1 MSACCAEGE
10 CHAQQLSEEASPLA
24 ARLVIASAGAVFVAL
39 LVGHDALHASNGQ
52 FLEWPLAL
60 AGWWLAGRQV
70 ITEAFLNLRR
80 GKFLDENFLMT
91 LATAGAFALHQL
103 PEAVG
108 VMLFYSIGEHLQDL
122 AVGKSR
128 RTIQALL
135 DLRPAQARRHESNGE
150 ERLVAP
156 EALAVG
162 DLVVVRPGERVPVD
176 GLVTEGEGFV
186 DTSSLTGE
194 SVPRRLRPGSLAA
207 AGFLSSDALLV
218 IEASRLA
225 AESAAARILRLVEEA
240 RGRKAPT
247 ERFITSFSRW
257 YTPIVVLAA
266 AALAL
271 VPPLLG
277 LWGWHDSLR
286 RALVFLVTSCP
297 CALLISV
304 PLGYFGGIGAA
315 SRKGLLVKGADVL
328 DQLARA
334 RSVVFDKTGTLTH
347 GNFIV
352 KSIEPLAEASPE
364 EILTLAAMVE
374 SQSNHPLARAVV
386 QAARERHLT
395 WEAATALQERRGEGI
410 LSGPLAVGNRRLMA
424 HQGIDT
430 RFLAPSDASSAE
442 ILVACDGRLLGR
454 VAVGD
459 GLRPEACE
467 TMDQLRALGIA
478 HLEILSGDHAAAVQ
492 AVADRLGLQGRGELR
507 PEDKLSRVEE
517 LEAMPNQGPVVFVGD
532 GLNDAPVLARA
543 DVGVAMGGEGNDA
556 ALEVADMALL
566 HGRLD
571 ALPKGIRIA
580 RRTRTVVWQN
590 IALALGVKA
599 IVLTLGGAGLANL
612 WEAIFADVG
621 VALLAVLNSLRTLR
635 A

>member
-1 MSACCAEGE
+1 
-10 CHAQQLSEEASPLA
+10 
-24 ARLVIASAGAVFVAL
+24 LVIASAGAVFVAL
-39 LVGHDALHASNGQ
+39 LVGHDALHASSGQ

-60 AGWWLAGRQV
+60 AGWWLAGRPV
-70 ITEAFLNLRR
+70 ITEALLNLRR

-108 VMLFYSIGEHLQDL
+108 VMLFYSVGEHLQDL

-128 RTIQALL
+128 QAIRSLL
-135 DLRPAQARRHESNGE
+135 DLRPAQARLRSLDGT
-150 ERLVAP
+150 ERMVAP

-162 DLVVVRPGERVPVD
+162 DLAVVRPGERVPVD
-176 GLVTEGEGFV
+176 GTVVEGEGFV

-194 SVPRRLRPGSLAA
+194 SVPRRLRPGSAAA
-207 AGFLSSDALLV
+207 AGFLSCDALLT
-218 IEASRLA
+218 IRADRPA
-225 AESAAARILRLVEEA
+225 AESAATRILRLVEEA
-240 RGRKAPT
+240 RSRKAPT
-247 ERFITSFSRW
+247 ERFITTFSRW
-257 YTPIVVLAA
+257 YTPLVVLGAVG
-266 AALAL
+266 LAL
-271 VPPLLG
+271 VPPFWG
-277 LWGWHDSLR
+277 AIGWHESLR

-304 PLGYFGGIGAA
+304 PLGYFGGLGAA
-315 SRKGLLVKGADVL
+315 SRKGLLVKGADIL

-334 RSVVFDKTGTLTH
+334 RTAVFDKTGTLTQ
-347 GNFIV
+347 GNFAL
-352 KSIEPLAEASPE
+352 KEIEPLAEASPE
-364 EILTLAAMVE
+364 EILTLAAMAE
-374 SQSNHPLARAVV
+374 SQSNHPLAQAVARAAQEKGLVWERP
-386 QAARERHLT
+386 AELREL
-395 WEAATALQERRGEGI
+395 RGEGI
-410 LSGPLAVGNRRLMA
+410 LCGLLAVGNRRLMA
-424 HQGIDT
+424 RQGIDT
-430 RFLAPSDASSAE
+430 SALAPSDASSAE

-454 VAVGD
+454 LAVGD
-459 GLRPEACE
+459 ELRPEAPA
-467 TMDQLRALGIA
+467 TMEELRALGMT
-478 HLEILSGDHAAAVQ
+478 HLEILSGDHRGAVQ
-492 AVADRLGLQGRGELR
+492 AVADHLGIQGHGELR

-517 LEAMPNQGPVVFVGD
+517 LEAKPGQSPVIFVGD

-543 DVGVAMGGEGNDA
+543 DAGVAMGGQGNNA

-571 ALPKGIRIA
+571 GIPQGIRIA
-580 RRTRTVVWQN
+580 RRTRMVVWQN

-599 IVLTLGGAGLANL
+599 VVLTLGGAGLANL

>member
-1 MSACCAEGE
+1 MSACCAEGH
-10 CHAQQLSEEASPLA
+10 CHTQPLSEEASPLA

-60 AGWWLAGRQV
+60 VGWWLAGRQV
-70 ITEAFLNLRR
+70 ITEALLNLRR

-135 DLRPAQARRHESNGE
+135 DLRPAQARRRESSGE

-156 EALAVG
+156 EALGVG

-315 SRKGLLVKGADVL
+315 SRQGLLVKGADVL

-347 GNFIV
+347 GNFVV

-364 EILTLAAMVE
+364 EILTLATMVE

-430 RFLAPSDASSAE
+430 RSLAPSDASSAE

-467 TMDQLRALGIA
+467 TMDQLRALGIG
-478 HLEILSGDHAAAVQ
+478 HLEILSGDHASAVQ
-492 AVADRLGLQGRGELR
+492 SVAERLGISGRGELR

-517 LEAMPNQGPVVFVGD
+517 LEADLDQGPVVFVGD

>member
-10 CHAQQLSEEASPLA
+10 CHAQPLSEEASPLA

-507 PEDKLSRVEE
+507 PEYKLSRVEE

>member
-10 CHAQQLSEEASPLA
+10 CHAQPLSEEASPLA

-374 SQSNHPLARAVV
+374 SQSNHPLARAMV

>member
-1 MSACCAEGE
+1 MSACCAEGH
-10 CHAQQLSEEASPLA
+10 CHAQPLSEEASPLA

-135 DLRPAQARRHESNGE
+135 DLRPAQARRRESSGE

-194 SVPRRLRPGSLAA
+194 SVPRRLGPGSVAA
-207 AGFLSSDALLV
+207 AGFLANDALLV
-218 IEASRLA
+218 IQATRLT

-240 RGRKAPT
+240 RSRKAPT

-257 YTPIVVLAA
+257 YTPLVVFSA
-266 AALAL
+266 AALAV
-271 VPPLLG
+271 VPPFLSLV
-277 LWGWHDSLR
+277 GWHEGLR

-364 EILTLAAMVE
+364 EILTLAARSE

-410 LSGPLAVGNRRLMA
+410 LCGPLAVGNRRLMA
-424 HQGIDT
+424 HQNIDT
-430 RFLAPSDASSAE
+430 SFLSPCDASCAE
-442 ILVACDGRLLGR
+442 MLVACDGRLIGR
-454 VAVGD
+454 MAVGD
-459 GLRPEACE
+459 GLRPEVGE

-478 HLEILSGDHAAAVQ
+478 HLEILSGDHASAVQ
-492 AVADRLGLQGRGELR
+492 AVTDRLELQGRGELR

-517 LEAMPNQGPVVFVGD
+517 LEAMPNRAPVVFVGD

-599 IVLTLGGAGLANL
+599 VVLALGGIGLANL